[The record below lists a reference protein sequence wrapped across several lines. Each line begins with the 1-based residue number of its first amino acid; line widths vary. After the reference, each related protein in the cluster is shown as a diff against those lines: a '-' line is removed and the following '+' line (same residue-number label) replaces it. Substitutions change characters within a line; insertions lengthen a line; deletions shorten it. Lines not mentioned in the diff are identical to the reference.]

1 MEELIR
7 IVVMAMVDL
16 PADVSIR
23 RTGSDHLSIYEIK
36 VAKTDTGKVVGKQ
49 GRNIEA
55 IRTIINAAS
64 KKCHQRSLIEI
75 LG

>member
-23 RTGSDHLSIYEIK
+23 RTGNDHLSIYEIK
-36 VAKTDTGKVVGKQ
+36 VAKTDTGKLVGKQ